1 MPASC
6 PPCRPLFIAEWGEP
20 EPQTPEGIQFSLV
33 QVEVAQE
40 VEPECSARLHSDDRA
55 GPHVR
60 TGDEQRASA
69 DSEDSTGTPPK
80 HEGRPWERQIVSG
93 TAIEGNDE

>member
-1 MPASC
+1 M
-6 PPCRPLFIAEWGEP
+6 
-20 EPQTPEGIQFSLV
+20 
-33 QVEVAQE
+33 AQD

-93 TAIEGNDE
+93 TAIEGNDESGGECLGEDPGVQLQPNRVPA